1 MPGRRPDRHHRL
13 RQLPLLALREGLPR
27 VSRGDGGAEAGPAVV
42 AVVPLGG
49 AIGVRHP
56 VILVG
61 MRGGRCAP
69 PITSRCICVVPWAV
83 LCSAPQGGGGEGR
96 GALGGVLPVRAGAGG
111 HPSALGSEAGEP
123 RGPHVAAQLPV

>member
-1 MPGRRPDRHHRL
+1 M
-13 RQLPLLALREGLPR
+13 
-27 VSRGDGGAEAGPAVV
+27 V

-61 MRGGRCAP
+61 MLGGRIAP
-69 PITSRCICVVPWAV
+69 SITSRCICVVLWAV

-96 GALGGVLPVRAGAGG
+96 GGRRWRYPHAGGGRRPSIGTGLGGG
-111 HPSALGSEAGEP
+111 
-123 RGPHVAAQLPV
+123 